1 MKTIKAL
8 VVGLTILVAI
18 PCASLAQWKGDGT
31 QRLEAGV
38 PLLELST
45 LPEYR
50 SDMSLDCFVAYLA
63 MDSAA
68 RVTPNTAPD
77 PQQAMSISL
86 DSLRVLARFHF
97 AAYDYNPLLMKSYI
111 RQSNQLHLGNI
122 PGAIDPYQ
130 SFPVERKRAV
140 EKAIRNR
147 RNELGLDY
155 TMLLLAEYIYKVRV
169 VDVRSGI
176 DSTFAPKP
184 WTNVA
189 CEVVTVFKGLYV
201 PENCWPDISE
211 NSGNPGTDQV
221 NPGPSPCFIYGHVTG
236 KSAGSYSAEQE
247 RRSPGKSPEDRT
259 RQSQLGT
266 IVVPEVG
273 EEAYVFLTTSY
284 HEGTVILWPHDAF
297 EKTGGVFRI
306 VDGKVQDIGN
316 FWGLGA
322 EVDEVE
328 FDQMLTDKIET
339 IKHWWVQ

>member
-1 MKTIKAL
+1 MSRIKVFA
-8 VVGLTILVAI
+8 VYLTILVTI

-31 QRLEAGV
+31 QRLEASV

-68 RVTPNTAPD
+68 RVSPSIAPD
-77 PQQAMSISL
+77 PRRGMSVSL
-86 DSLRVLARFHF
+86 DSLRLLARFHY
-97 AAYDYNPLLMKSYI
+97 AAYDYDPLLMKSYI
-111 RQSNQLHLGNI
+111 SQSNDLHLGNI
-122 PGAIDPYQ
+122 PGVADPYQ

-140 EKAIRNR
+140 ENAIRNR
-147 RNELGLDY
+147 RSQLGLDF

-169 VDVRSGI
+169 VDVKSGI

-189 CEVVTVFKGLYV
+189 CEVVRVFKGMYV
-201 PENCWPDISE
+201 PENCGTGSSG
-211 NSGNPGTDQV
+211 NSDNPGTDQV
-221 NPGPSPCFIYGHVTG
+221 NPGPPPCFIYGHVTG
-236 KSAGSYSAEQE
+236 RPAGSYSVKRES
-247 RRSPGKSPEDRT
+247 RIPRDKPRDTT
-259 RQSQLGT
+259 RQSQLGK

-284 HEGTVILWPHDAF
+284 HEGSVILWPHSAF

-322 EVDEVE
+322 EADEVE
-328 FDQMLTDKIET
+328 FDQMLIDKIET
-339 IKHWWVQ
+339 IKHWWVH